1 MEKKLIF
8 TNISDLRDTLKPSE
22 RLMGLDVGSKTIGLA
37 LSNSDINISVG
48 IDTIR
53 RKKFRDDC
61 ETLTKIINSRSVGGL
76 VIGLPLSMDGNEGPA
91 CQSIRQFGS
100 NIIQQIPIGITFW
113 DERLS
118 TSAIERFLIKEVDMT
133 RNKRSEV
140 IDKLA
145 ATYILQGALDALN
158 QQNQIKR

>member
-1 MEKKLIF
+1 MERKLIF

-61 ETLTKIINSRSVGGL
+61 ETLTKIINNRSVGGL

-100 NIIQQIPIGITFW
+100 NIIQLIPIGITFW

-118 TSAIERFLIKEVDMT
+118 TSAIERFLIKEADMT

>member
-1 MEKKLIF
+1 
-8 TNISDLRDTLKPSE
+8 
-22 RLMGLDVGSKTIGLA
+22 SKTIGLA

-61 ETLTKIINSRSVGGL
+61 ETLTKFINNRSVGGL

-100 NIIQQIPIGITFW
+100 NIIEQIPIGITFW

-118 TSAIERFLIKEVDMT
+118 TSAIERFLIKEADMT

>member
-1 MEKKLIF
+1 MERKLIF
-8 TNISDLRDTLKPSE
+8 KNISDLRDTLTPSE

-37 LSNSDINISVG
+37 LSNSDTNISVG
-48 IDTIR
+48 INTIR

-61 ETLTKIINSRSVGGL
+61 ETLTEIINNRSVGGL
-76 VIGLPLSMDGNEGPA
+76 VIGLPLSMNGKEGPA

-100 NIIQQIPIGITFW
+100 NIIEKISIGITFW

-118 TSAIERFLIKEVDMT
+118 TSAIERFLINEIDMS

-158 QQNQIKR
+158 QQN

>member
-1 MEKKLIF
+1 MGRRLIY

-61 ETLTKIINSRSVGGL
+61 ETLTKIINNRSVGGL
-76 VIGLPLSMDGNEGPA
+76 VIGLPLSMDGNEGPV

-100 NIIQQIPIGITFW
+100 NIIEQIPIGITFW

-158 QQNQIKR
+158 

>member
-1 MEKKLIF
+1 M
-8 TNISDLRDTLKPSE
+8 KPSE

-61 ETLTKIINSRSVGGL
+61 ETLTKIINNRSVGGL

-100 NIIQQIPIGITFW
+100 NIIQLIPIGITFW

-118 TSAIERFLIKEVDMT
+118 TSAIEKFLIKEVDMT

>member
-1 MEKKLIF
+1 MERKLIY

-61 ETLTKIINSRSVGGL
+61 ETLTKNMIIKNSS
-76 VIGLPLSMDGNEGPA
+76 
-91 CQSIRQFGS
+91 
-100 NIIQQIPIGITFW
+100 
-113 DERLS
+113 RLGRKKS
-118 TSAIERFLIKEVDMT
+118 LK
-133 RNKRSEV
+133 N
-140 IDKLA
+140 
-145 ATYILQGALDALN
+145 LN
-158 QQNQIKR
+158 SHFTE

>member
-1 MEKKLIF
+1 MERKLIY
-8 TNISDLRDTLKPSE
+8 TNISDLRDTLKPFE

-61 ETLTKIINSRSVGGL
+61 ETLTKIINNRSVGGL

-91 CQSIRQFGS
+91 CQSIRQFGA
-100 NIIQQIPIGITFW
+100 NIIEQIPIGITFW

-158 QQNQIKR
+158 

>member
-1 MEKKLIF
+1 
-8 TNISDLRDTLKPSE
+8 
-22 RLMGLDVGSKTIGLA
+22 MGLDVGSKTIGLS
-37 LSNSDINISVG
+37 LSNSDLNISLG

-53 RKKFRDDC
+53 RKKFRDDLKR
-61 ETLTKIINSRSVGGL
+61 LTEIINNRSVGGL
-76 VIGLPLSMDGNEGPA
+76 VIGLPISMDGIEGRA
-91 CQSIRQFGS
+91 CQSIRQFGY
-100 NIIQQIPIGITFW
+100 NIIEQISIGITFW

-118 TSAIERFLIKEVDMT
+118 TSAVERFLIKDLNMT

-158 QQNQIKR
+158 QQKQIK

>member
-1 MEKKLIF
+1 
-8 TNISDLRDTLKPSE
+8 
-22 RLMGLDVGSKTIGLA
+22 MGLDVGSKTIGLA

-61 ETLTKIINSRSVGGL
+61 ETLTKIINNRSVGGL

-158 QQNQIKR
+158 QQSQIKR

>member
-1 MEKKLIF
+1 MDRKLIYS
-8 TNISDLRDTLKPSE
+8 NILDLRNSLKKSD
-22 RLMGLDVGSKTIGLA
+22 RLMGLDVGSKTIGLS
-37 LSNSDINISVG
+37 LSNSDLNISLG

-53 RKKFRDDC
+53 RKKFRDDLKR
-61 ETLTKIINSRSVGGL
+61 LTEIINNRSVGGL
-76 VIGLPLSMDGNEGPA
+76 VIGLPISMDGIEGRA
-91 CQSIRQFGS
+91 CQSIRQFGY
-100 NIIQQIPIGITFW
+100 NIIEQISIGITFW

-118 TSAIERFLIKEVDMT
+118 TSAVERFLIKDLNMT

-158 QQNQIKR
+158 QQKQIK